1 MSSKDHAQFNS
12 SNHNDPVQANL
23 FLARHSDQGASCCRI
38 LLSVQTSEA
47 PYYFRTD
54 QDLEFENFILCDL
67 DLHAS
72 PFPFQILADFNVSG

>member
-1 MSSKDHAQFNS
+1 MSSKDHAQSNS

-38 LLSVQTSEA
+38 LLLVQTSEA

-54 QDLEFENFILCDL
+54 LDLEFENFILSDL
-67 DLHAS
+67 DRHAG
-72 PFPFQILADFNVSG
+72 PFPFQTLADFNVSG

>member
-1 MSSKDHAQFNS
+1 MSSKDHAQSNS
-12 SNHNDPVQANL
+12 SIHNGPVQANL

-38 LLSVQTSEA
+38 LLLVQTSEA

-54 QDLEFENFILCDL
+54 LDLEFENFIWYDL
-67 DLHAS
+67 DRHAS